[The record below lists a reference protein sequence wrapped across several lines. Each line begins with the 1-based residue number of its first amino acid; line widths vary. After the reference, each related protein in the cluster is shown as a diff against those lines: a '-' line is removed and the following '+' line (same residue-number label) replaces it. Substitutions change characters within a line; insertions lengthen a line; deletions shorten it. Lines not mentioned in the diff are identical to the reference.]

1 MEAIYEFEVKD
12 MPVTVAVD
20 ARGISVHET
29 GPAEWKKKIAGIAV
43 RVEQSM

>member
-20 ARGISVHET
+20 ARGVSVHQT
-29 GPAEWKKKIAGIAV
+29 GPREWEKRIRELKILLS
-43 RVEQSM
+43 EQ

>member
-20 ARGISVHET
+20 STGESVHET
-29 GPAEWKKKIAGIAV
+29 GPAAWRKRIHELRIPV
-43 RVEQSM
+43 RVA